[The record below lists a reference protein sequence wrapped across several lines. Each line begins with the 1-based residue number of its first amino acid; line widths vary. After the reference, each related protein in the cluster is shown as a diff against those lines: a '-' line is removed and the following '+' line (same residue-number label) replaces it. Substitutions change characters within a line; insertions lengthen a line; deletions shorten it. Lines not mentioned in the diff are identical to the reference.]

1 MRWLLKVL
9 ILILAL
15 AEPVRSQKRWRK
27 GQKDD
32 NEVVVNVSKGRFA
45 LFAGLFQR
53 GGGDRCDVFLVF
65 SASTCPV
72 EILFI
77 VDSSEKAKFALF
89 EQQKQFVLRFSTK
102 LLELR
107 PLAWRLRLRLAILQ
121 YSSTVSVEQNFRDWQ
136 DVDVFQGRVASM
148 SFIGHGTYSAY
159 AIANATQLFSQETSS
174 NSLRVALLMTDGI
187 DHPRS
192 PSAVMA
198 AAEAKQHSIRLFAI
212 SLLGLPDEGPAG
224 SKLRSIASAPP
235 QQHVLGFTDSRLD
248 DRLFG
253 ELVSHGPTVSSY
265 DS

>member
-9 ILILAL
+9 ILTLAL
-15 AEPVRSQKRWRK
+15 AEPIKSQKRRRK

-32 NEVVVNVSKGRFA
+32 NEVIVNVSKGRFFFHRGA
-45 LFAGLFQR
+45 MEVVEVFAGN
-53 GGGDRCDVFLVF
+53 RCDLFYFF

-72 EILFI
+72 EIMFI

-102 LLELR
+102 LMELH
-107 PLAWRLRLRLAILQ
+107 PLAWRVRLRLAILQ
-121 YSSTVSVEQNFRDWQ
+121 YSSTVSVEHNFRDWQ

-174 NSLRVALLMTDGI
+174 NSLRVALLMTDGV

-192 PSAVMA
+192 PSAVTA

-212 SLLGLPDEGPAG
+212 SLLGLPDQGPAG
-224 SKLRSIASAPP
+224 TKLRSIASTPP
-235 QQHVLGFTDSRLD
+235 QQHVISFTDGRLD
-248 DRLFG
+248 DRLLG
-253 ELVSHGPTVSSY
+253 QLVSHV
-265 DS
+265 